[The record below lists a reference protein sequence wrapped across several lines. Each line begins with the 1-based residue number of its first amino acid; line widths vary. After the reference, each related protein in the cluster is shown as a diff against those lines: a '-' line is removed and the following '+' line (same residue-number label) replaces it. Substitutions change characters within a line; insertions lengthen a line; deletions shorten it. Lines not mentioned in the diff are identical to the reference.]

1 MIQHLLSWFSFQV
14 SSSGFP
20 TPISGMST
28 RPGSN
33 ITTDG
38 SFPSSCSSALS
49 SVEDRRMDELMR
61 LDDGVRDQKIQ
72 GKMNYGLVTH
82 MVL

>member
-1 MIQHLLSWFSFQV
+1 MQV

-20 TPISGMST
+20 TPVSGMST

-33 ITTDG
+33 ITADS

-49 SVEDRRMDELMR
+49 SVEDRRMDELIKM
-61 LDDGVRDQKIQ
+61 DNGERDQKIQ
-72 GKMNYGLVTH
+72 GTIFVTH
-82 MVL
+82 NFVDCEDYNSCIERI

>member
-1 MIQHLLSWFSFQV
+1 MRIFSQV

-20 TPISGMST
+20 TPVSGMST

-33 ITTDG
+33 ITADS

-49 SVEDRRMDELMR
+49 TVEDRRMDELIKM
-61 LDDGVRDQKIQ
+61 DDGVRDQKIQ
-72 GKMNYGLVTH
+72 GTKCFCYPNLSFEA
-82 MVL
+82 

>member
-1 MIQHLLSWFSFQV
+1 
-14 SSSGFP
+14 
-20 TPISGMST
+20 MST

-72 GKMNYGLVTH
+72 GL
-82 MVL
+82 